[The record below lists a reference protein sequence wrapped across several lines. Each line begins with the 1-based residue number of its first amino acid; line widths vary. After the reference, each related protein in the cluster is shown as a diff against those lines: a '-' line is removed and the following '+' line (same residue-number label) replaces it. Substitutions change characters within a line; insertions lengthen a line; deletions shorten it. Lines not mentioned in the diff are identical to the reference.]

1 MMLYETLLKLSRAEL
16 RLAGLLEATSYTSL
30 EFAALRHFL

>member
-1 MMLYETLLKLSRAEL
+1 MMLYEAPLKLSRAEL
-16 RLAGLLEATSYTSL
+16 PLAGLLEATAYTSL